1 MGKEET
7 SEAAL
12 LSAQRQR
19 RGSKEVEYINFKRL
33 LSRCEHQVNELPSTA
48 PPLQQARLQKYLEVL
63 TKQLVHLQRCEVEEA
78 ASEEASPQAAA
89 PATTLLVSSSAD
101 RLLLTRRTDKG
112 EVLNAEVLKSL
123 EKRLHNLQQAI
134 HRKNLPQEVDMR
146 AMLMDLPL
154 QASASSSSSID
165 AVTASAS
172 RKEEERESKVEL
184 TATTNEEKEKE
195 KETKKENEKEKEEE
209 TETEDAGE
217 SEEEKEEEKDGVQ
230 ARRPASGPW
239 PKGDA
244 EDEGDSL
251 ASTEGDGLRYRG
263 KDKSKRQDN
272 KKGGVSAFISS
283 LKSKHQHQKH
293 IERKLLLDQNDEDS
307 SDDELFKEELDG
319 SAFQKTSDG
328 SALNLEDQVD
338 LFEREREQLTGD
350 MVSMVG
356 KLKYNSLRVEE
367 IIRKDNSKLED
378 LDHLTELNLKN
389 ISGENKSLA
398 KHNSGV
404 SSATCWYWIIL
415 LFVALIFV
423 WMILLMKMFPKRR

>member
-1 MGKEET
+1 
-7 SEAAL
+7 
-12 LSAQRQR
+12 
-19 RGSKEVEYINFKRL
+19 
-33 LSRCEHQVNELPSTA
+33 
-48 PPLQQARLQKYLEVL
+48 
-63 TKQLVHLQRCEVEEA
+63 
-78 ASEEASPQAAA
+78 
-89 PATTLLVSSSAD
+89 
-101 RLLLTRRTDKG
+101 
-112 EVLNAEVLKSL
+112 
-123 EKRLHNLQQAI
+123 
-134 HRKNLPQEVDMR
+134 
-146 AMLMDLPL
+146 
-154 QASASSSSSID
+154 
-165 AVTASAS
+165 
-172 RKEEERESKVEL
+172 
-184 TATTNEEKEKE
+184 
-195 KETKKENEKEKEEE
+195 
-209 TETEDAGE
+209 
-217 SEEEKEEEKDGVQ
+217 
-230 ARRPASGPW
+230 
-239 PKGDA
+239 
-244 EDEGDSL
+244 
-251 ASTEGDGLRYRG
+251 
-263 KDKSKRQDN
+263 
-272 KKGGVSAFISS
+272 
-283 LKSKHQHQKH
+283 H